1 MPIYEFRCAACGHL
15 DEIMQKM
22 SDPAPEACSVCSKGP
37 MEKQMSRSNFA
48 LRGTGWYVT
57 DFKGGNPP
65 KADKPLAPTLPEAS
79 PVNTPKEPVST
90 AVSSPVAES
99 PSTKSKE

>member
-1 MPIYEFRCAACGHL
+1 MPIYEYRCAVCGHL

-22 SDPAPEACSVCSKGP
+22 SDPAPEACSVCRKGP

-65 KADKPLAPTLPEAS
+65 KSDIPSAPAEPNAS
-79 PVNTPKEPVST
+79 PVAAPKEPVST
-90 AVSSPVAES
+90 APSKPAVES
-99 PSTKSKE
+99 PPTKTKE